1 MVSSFTWRG
10 LISALTGGRQQSGW
24 DSRGEESAVM
34 STAKELGNI
43 LDEQQVEVT
52 EQGEHQQALYG
63 PFQVAVGLARG
74 PLAVSCN
81 AVGGKGCNHSA
92 SVCCLS

>member
-10 LISALTGGRQQSGW
+10 LVSALTGGRQQSGW
-24 DSRGEESAVM
+24 ESRGEESAVM

-63 PFQVAVGLARG
+63 GFQLAFGLARG
-74 PLAVSCN
+74 LDALAVTC
-81 AVGGKGCNHSA
+81 SA
-92 SVCCLS
+92 RRWEGVAAIQC